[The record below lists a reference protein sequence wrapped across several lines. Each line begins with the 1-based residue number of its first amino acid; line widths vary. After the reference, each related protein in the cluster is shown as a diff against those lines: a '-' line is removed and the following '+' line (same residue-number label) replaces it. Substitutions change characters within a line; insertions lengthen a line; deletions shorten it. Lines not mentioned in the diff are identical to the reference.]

1 MNSER
6 LTGKVAIVTGAGDG
20 IGRGIA
26 LAFAQHGAKLAI
38 CDVQPAIVQ
47 ETAALIEQ
55 IGTEVFAQPFD
66 VRQPTAI
73 QKFVEQAGD
82 RFGSIHCLVNNA
94 AVMPVKAADAIDAET
109 IDRIL
114 QVNLRAPILF
124 VRFVIPWMRRTG
136 GGSIIH
142 MASVTGH
149 NGHPGI
155 TVYGATKG
163 GLIALARGQAI
174 ELAKDNI
181 RVNTVSPGTVDSPML
196 HRFLSEHASDAKRAR
211 AAFDRLHPRGKV
223 GSIEEVA
230 AVFVFL
236 ASDES
241 ANITATD
248 IRCDGGYAVQGQQPT
263 S

>member
-1 MNSER
+1 MNR
-6 LTGKVAIVTGAGDG
+6 LQGKVAIVTGAGDG

-26 LAFAQHGAKLAI
+26 LAFAKEGAKLAV
-38 CDVQPAIVQ
+38 CDWNKATVQ
-47 ETAALIEQ
+47 ET
-55 IGTEVFAQPFD
+55 EVIIRDSGAEVISERID
-66 VRQPTAI
+66 VREPAQI
-73 QKFVEQAGD
+73 LSFVRSVKD
-82 RFGSIHCLVNNA
+82 RFGRIDSLVNNA
-94 AVMPVKAADAIDAET
+94 AVMPVAPADAIQPDT
-109 IDRIL
+109 IDQVL

-124 VRFVIPWMRRTG
+124 TRFVIPHMREVH

-181 RVNTVSPGTVDSPML
+181 RVNTVSPGTVNSPML
-196 HRFLSEHASDAKRAR
+196 HRFLAENATDVEKAR

-236 ASDES
+236 ASDEA

>member
-1 MNSER
+1 MSR
-6 LTGKVAIVTGAGDG
+6 LKDKVAIVTGAGDG

-26 LAFAQHGAKLAI
+26 LAFAQQGAKLAV
-38 CDVQPAIVQ
+38 CDLNNATVL
-47 ETAALIEQ
+47 ETAAIVRQ
-55 IGTEVFAQPFD
+55 AGAEVIAEPID
-66 VRQPTAI
+66 VRNPAEI
-73 QKFVEQAGD
+73 ESFVLEVSRRFD
-82 RFGSIHCLVNNA
+82 RIDCLVNNA
-94 AVMPVKAADAIDAET
+94 AVMPIASADSIEPDT
-109 IDRIL
+109 IDLIL

-124 VRFVIPWMRRTG
+124 SRFVIPSMRKAG

-149 NGHPGI
+149 NGHAGV

-163 GLIALARGQAI
+163 ALIALARGQAV

-196 HRFLSEHASDAKRAR
+196 HRFLAEYAADVEKAR
-211 AAFDRLHPRGKV
+211 LAFDRMHPRGKV
-223 GSIEEVA
+223 ASIEEVA

-236 ASDES
+236 ASDEA

>member
-1 MNSER
+1 MSR
-6 LTGKVAIVTGAGDG
+6 LKDKVAIVTGAGDG

-26 LAFAQHGAKLAI
+26 LAFAQEGAKLAV
-38 CDVQPAIVQ
+38 CDLNKATVYETQAKIRQSGADVIAEPIDIRSPA
-47 ETAALIEQ
+47 E
-55 IGTEVFAQPFD
+55 
-66 VRQPTAI
+66 I
-73 QKFVEQAGD
+73 QSFVKNVKD
-82 RFGSIHCLVNNA
+82 HFGRIDCLVNNA
-94 AVMPVKAADAIDAET
+94 AVMPVVPAESIEPET
-109 IDRIL
+109 IDEIL

-124 VRFVIPWMRRTG
+124 TRFVIPPMRAAG
-136 GGSIIH
+136 AGSIIH

-196 HRFLSEHASDAKRAR
+196 HRFLAENATDPQRAR
-211 AAFDRLHPRGKV
+211 AAFDRLHPRRKV
-223 GSIEEVA
+223 ASIPEVA

-236 ASDES
+236 ASDEA

-248 IRCDGGYAVQGQQPT
+248 IRCDGGYAVQGHQPT

>member
-1 MNSER
+1 MNR
-6 LTGKVAIVTGAGDG
+6 LKDKVAIVTGAGDG

-26 LAFAQHGAKLAI
+26 LAFAKDGASLAV
-38 CDVQPAIVQ
+38 CDLNKATVH
-47 ETAALIEQ
+47 ETEAMIRQTGA
-55 IGTEVFAQPFD
+55 D
-66 VRQPTAI
+66 VIAEPIDIRRPVEI
-73 QKFVEQAGD
+73 QSFVRNVKD
-82 RFGSIHCLVNNA
+82 HFGRIDCLVNNA
-94 AVMPVKAADAIDAET
+94 AVMPVVPAESIEPDT
-109 IDRIL
+109 IDQIL

-124 VRFVIPWMRRTG
+124 TRFVIPHMREAG

-196 HRFLSEHASDAKRAR
+196 HRFLAENATDVEKAR
-211 AAFDRLHPRGKV
+211 AAFDRLHPRGKIA
-223 GSIEEVA
+223 SIAEVA

-236 ASDES
+236 ASDEA

>member
-1 MNSER
+1 MSR
-6 LTGKVAIVTGAGDG
+6 LKDKVAIVTGAGDG

-26 LAFAQHGAKLAI
+26 LAFAKEGAKLAV
-38 CDVQPAIVQ
+38 CDLNKGTVNETETMIRRSGAEAMAEPIDIRRPA
-47 ETAALIEQ
+47 EIES
-55 IGTEVFAQPFD
+55 
-66 VRQPTAI
+66 
-73 QKFVEQAGD
+73 FVKSVKD
-82 RFGSIHCLVNNA
+82 HFGRVDCLVNNA
-94 AVMPVKAADAIDAET
+94 AVMPVAAADSITPET
-109 IDRIL
+109 IDL
-114 QVNLRAPILF
+114 VLNVNLRAPILF
-124 VRFVIPWMRRTG
+124 TRFVIPHMREAG

-149 NGHPGI
+149 NGHPGV

-174 ELAKDNI
+174 ELAKDYI

-196 HRFLSEHASDAKRAR
+196 HRFLSENATDIEKAR
-211 AAFDRLHPRGKV
+211 AAFDRLHPRGKLA
-223 GSIEEVA
+223 SIEEVA

-236 ASDES
+236 ASEES

>member
-1 MNSER
+1 MQR
-6 LTGKVAIVTGAGDG
+6 LEGKIAIITGAGDG

-26 LAFAQHGAKLAI
+26 LAFARNGAKLAI
-38 CDVQPAIVQ
+38 CDLHETTLSA
-47 ETAALIEQ
+47 TAALVEET
-55 IGTEVFAQPFD
+55 GAEVLAEAID
-66 VRQPTAI
+66 VRQPEAI
-73 QKFVEQAGD
+73 QGFVEHVRD
-82 RFGSIHCLVNNA
+82 RFERIDCLVNNA
-94 AVMPVKAADAIDAET
+94 AVMPVKSADAIDQET
-109 IDRIL
+109 IDHIL

-124 VRFVIPWMRRTG
+124 VRFVIPAMRKAG

-163 GLIALARGQAI
+163 GLMALARGQAI
-174 ELAKDNI
+174 ELAKDGI

-196 HRFLSEHASDAKRAR
+196 HRFLSENAANVLQAR

-236 ASDES
+236 ASDEA

-263 S
+263 A

>member
-1 MNSER
+1 MTR
-6 LTGKVAIVTGAGDG
+6 LKGKIGIVTGAGDG

-26 LAFAQHGAKLAI
+26 LAFAKEGASLGI
-38 CDVQPAIVQ
+38 CDLNEAALH
-47 ETAALIEQ
+47 ETAALVRES
-55 IGTEVFAQPFD
+55 GTDVYAETID
-66 VRQPTAI
+66 VRNPAEI
-73 QKFVEQAGD
+73 QSFVSEAHS
-82 RFGSIHCLVNNA
+82 RFHRIDCLVNNA
-94 AVMPVKAADAIDAET
+94 AVMPVAQSDAIESDT
-109 IDRIL
+109 IDLIL

-124 VRFVIPWMRRTG
+124 SRFVIPSMRAAG

-163 GLIALARGQAI
+163 ALMALARGQAI

-181 RVNTVSPGTVDSPML
+181 RVNSVSPGTVDSPML
-196 HRFLSEHASDAKRAR
+196 HRFLIENASNVQEAR
-211 AAFDRLHPRGKV
+211 RAFDRLHPRGKI
-223 GSIEEVA
+223 GSIAEVA

-236 ASDES
+236 ASDEA

-248 IRCDGGYAVQGQQPT
+248 IRCDGGYAVRGQQPT
-263 S
+263 DG

>member
-1 MNSER
+1 M
-6 LTGKVAIVTGAGDG
+6 VTGAGDG

-26 LAFAQHGAKLAI
+26 LAFAKEGAKLAL
-38 CDVQPAIVQ
+38 CDLNKTTVLETEAMIRQSGADVLAEPIDIRKPAEI
-47 ETAALIEQ
+47 
-55 IGTEVFAQPFD
+55 
-66 VRQPTAI
+66 RS
-73 QKFVEQAGD
+73 FVKNVKD
-82 RFGSIHCLVNNA
+82 HFGRIDCLVNNA
-94 AVMPVKAADAIDAET
+94 AVMPAVPAESIEPET
-109 IDRIL
+109 IDQIF

-124 VRFVIPWMRRTG
+124 TRFVIPPMRDAG

-155 TVYGATKG
+155 MGYGATKG

-196 HRFLSEHASDAKRAR
+196 HRFLVENATDLEKAR

-223 GSIEEVA
+223 ASIEEVA

-236 ASDES
+236 ASDEA

-248 IRCDGGYAVQGQQPT
+248 IRCDGGYALQGQQPK

>member
-1 MNSER
+1 MNR
-6 LTGKVAIVTGAGDG
+6 LNGKVAIVTGAGDG
-20 IGRGIA
+20 IGRGIT
-26 LAFAQHGAKLAI
+26 LAFAKEGAKLAV
-38 CDVQPAIVQ
+38 CDLNKATVH
-47 ETAALIEQ
+47 ETELLTRDTGADVISEP
-55 IGTEVFAQPFD
+55 ID
-66 VRQPTAI
+66 VRSPPEI
-73 QKFVEQAGD
+73 ESFVRNVKD
-82 RFGSIHCLVNNA
+82 RFGRIDCLVNNA
-94 AVMPVKAADAIDAET
+94 AVMPVVPTESIEPDT

-124 VRFVIPWMRRTG
+124 TRFVIPHMRAAG

-196 HRFLSEHASDAKRAR
+196 HRFLAENATDVEKAR

-223 GSIEEVA
+223 ASIAEVA

-236 ASDES
+236 ASDEA

>member
-1 MNSER
+1 MNR
-6 LTGKVAIVTGAGDG
+6 LNGKVAIVTGAGDG

-26 LAFAQHGAKLAI
+26 LAFAKEGAKLAV
-38 CDVQPAIVQ
+38 CDLNKATVH
-47 ETAALIEQ
+47 E
-55 IGTEVFAQPFD
+55 TEVLTRAIGADVVSKPVD
-66 VRQPTAI
+66 VRSPAEI
-73 QKFVEQAGD
+73 ESFIRNVKD
-82 RFGSIHCLVNNA
+82 RFGRIDCLVNNA
-94 AVMPVKAADAIDAET
+94 AVMPVAPTESIEPDT

-124 VRFVIPWMRRTG
+124 TRFVIPHMRAAG

-196 HRFLSEHASDAKRAR
+196 HRFLAENATDVEKAR
-211 AAFDRLHPRGKV
+211 AAFDRLHPRGKIA
-223 GSIEEVA
+223 SIAEVA

-236 ASDES
+236 ACDEA

>member
-1 MNSER
+1 MNR
-6 LTGKVAIVTGAGDG
+6 LNGKVTIVTGAGDG

-26 LAFAQHGAKLAI
+26 LAFAKEGAKLAV
-38 CDVQPAIVQ
+38 CDWNKTTVQ
-47 ETAALIEQ
+47 ETEMMIRDTDA
-55 IGTEVFAQPFD
+55 EVLSERID
-66 VRQPTAI
+66 VREPAEI
-73 QKFVEQAGD
+73 ESLVRNVKN
-82 RFGSIHCLVNNA
+82 RFGRIDCLVNNA
-94 AVMPVKAADAIDAET
+94 AVMPVAAADAVEPET
-109 IDRIL
+109 IDQIL

-124 VRFVIPWMRRTG
+124 TRFVIPHMREAG
-136 GGSIIH
+136 GGAIIH

-181 RVNTVSPGTVDSPML
+181 RVNTVSPGTVNSPML
-196 HRFLSEHASDAKRAR
+196 HRFLAENATDVEKAR

-236 ASDES
+236 ASDEA

>member
-1 MNSER
+1 MHHLKNR
-6 LTGKVAIVTGAGDG
+6 VAIVTGTGDG

-26 LAFAQHGAKLAI
+26 LAFAREGAKLAI
-38 CDVQPAIVQ
+38 CDIHQ
-47 ETAALIEQ
+47 EELRETERHLQKTGTQVFAKLVDLRDSSQISAFVDQTAAAFGRIDCLI
-55 IGTEVFAQPFD
+55 
-66 VRQPTAI
+66 
-73 QKFVEQAGD
+73 
-82 RFGSIHCLVNNA
+82 NNA
-94 AVMPVKAADAIDAET
+94 AVMPVAPTEMIEPET
-109 IDRIL
+109 IDQIL
-114 QVNLRAPILF
+114 LVNLRAPILF
-124 VRFVIPWMRRTG
+124 TRFAIPYMRQAG

-149 NGHPGI
+149 LGHPGV

-163 GLIALARGQAI
+163 GLIALARGQAV
-174 ELAKDNI
+174 ELAPDNI
-181 RVNTVSPGTVDSPML
+181 RVNTVSPGTIDSPML
-196 HRFLSEHASDAKRAR
+196 HRFLSENATDIQHARQ
-211 AAFDRLHPRGKV
+211 AFDRLHPRGKV

-248 IRCDGGYAVQGQQPT
+248 IRCDGGYAGRGQQPT

>member
-1 MNSER
+1 MNR
-6 LTGKVAIVTGAGDG
+6 LNGKVTIVTGAGDG

-26 LAFAQHGAKLAI
+26 LAFAKEGAKLAV
-38 CDVQPAIVQ
+38 CDWNKTTVQ
-47 ETAALIEQ
+47 ETEMMIRDTDADVLSERI
-55 IGTEVFAQPFD
+55 D
-66 VRQPTAI
+66 VREPAEI
-73 QKFVEQAGD
+73 ESLVRNVKD
-82 RFGSIHCLVNNA
+82 RFGRIDCLVNNA
-94 AVMPVKAADAIDAET
+94 AVMPVAAADAVEPET
-109 IDRIL
+109 IDQIL

-124 VRFVIPWMRRTG
+124 TRFVIPHMREAG
-136 GGSIIH
+136 GGAIIH

-181 RVNTVSPGTVDSPML
+181 RVNTVSPGTVNSPML
-196 HRFLSEHASDAKRAR
+196 HRFLAENATDVEKAR

-236 ASDES
+236 ASDEA

>member
-1 MNSER
+1 MNR
-6 LTGKVAIVTGAGDG
+6 LNGKVTIVTGAGDG

-26 LAFAQHGAKLAI
+26 LAFAKEGAKLAV
-38 CDVQPAIVQ
+38 CDWNKTTVQ
-47 ETAALIEQ
+47 ETEMMIRDTDADVLSERI
-55 IGTEVFAQPFD
+55 D
-66 VRQPTAI
+66 VREPAEI
-73 QKFVEQAGD
+73 ESLVRNVKD
-82 RFGSIHCLVNNA
+82 RFGRIDCLVNNA
-94 AVMPVKAADAIDAET
+94 AVMPVAAADAVEPET
-109 IDRIL
+109 IDQIL

-124 VRFVIPWMRRTG
+124 TRFVIPHMREAG
-136 GGSIIH
+136 GGAIIH

-181 RVNTVSPGTVDSPML
+181 RVNTVSPGTVNSPML
-196 HRFLSEHASDAKRAR
+196 HRFLAENATDVEKAR
-211 AAFDRLHPRGKV
+211 AALDRLHPRGKV

-236 ASDES
+236 ASDEA

>member
-1 MNSER
+1 MNR
-6 LTGKVAIVTGAGDG
+6 LNGKVAIVTGAGDG

-26 LAFAQHGAKLAI
+26 LAFAREGAKLAV
-38 CDVQPAIVQ
+38 CDWNKATVQ
-47 ETAALIEQ
+47 ETELI
-55 IGTEVFAQPFD
+55 IRDTGAEVISERVD
-66 VRQPTAI
+66 VREPAQI
-73 QKFVEQAGD
+73 QSFVTSVKQ
-82 RFGSIHCLVNNA
+82 RFGRIDCLVNNA
-94 AVMPVKAADAIDAET
+94 AVMPVASVDAIEPNT
-109 IDRIL
+109 IDQIL

-124 VRFVIPWMRRTG
+124 TRFVVPHMREVQ
-136 GGSIIH
+136 GGSVIH

-181 RVNTVSPGTVDSPML
+181 RVNTVSPGTVNSPML
-196 HRFLSEHASDAKRAR
+196 HRFLAENATDVEKAR

-236 ASDES
+236 ASDEA

>member
-1 MNSER
+1 MMR
-6 LTGKVAIVTGAGDG
+6 LKDKVGIVTGAGDG

-26 LAFAQHGAKLAI
+26 LAFAKEGAGLAI
-38 CDVQPAIVQ
+38 CDLNKAALN
-47 ETAALIEQ
+47 ETAAIVRES
-55 IGTEVFAQPFD
+55 GADVFAEPID
-66 VRQPTAI
+66 VRNPVEI
-73 QKFVEQAGD
+73 QSFVSEVNS
-82 RFGSIHCLVNNA
+82 RFNRIDCLVNNA
-94 AVMPVKAADAIDAET
+94 AVMPVAQTDSIESDMIDL
-109 IDRIL
+109 IL

-124 VRFVIPWMRRTG
+124 SRFVIPSMRAAG
-136 GGSIIH
+136 GGSITH

-163 GLIALARGQAI
+163 ALIALARGQAI

-181 RVNTVSPGTVDSPML
+181 RVNSVSPGTIDSPML
-196 HRFLSEHASDAKRAR
+196 HRFLMENASDVEKAR
-211 AAFDRLHPRGKV
+211 RAFDLLHPRGKV

-236 ASDES
+236 ASDEA

-263 S
+263 T